1 MVGRG
6 HALYALAQGDWP
18 LGGEAGSPAAPSTG
32 QLFRVGRH
40 GSLELIADGLN
51 QPVSFQLIRG
61 TSYVT
66 LGGEVGRPPR
76 SRALTPHAKSR
87 AAGSALVAPRDS

>member
-1 MVGRG
+1 MKVGRG

-18 LGGEAGSPAAPSTG
+18 LGGEAGSPAAPNTG

-61 TSYVT
+61 TPTSRSA
-66 LGGEVGRPPR
+66 GRWVD
-76 SRALTPHAKSR
+76 LH
-87 AAGSALVAPRDS
+87 GHGH